1 MAYAQRQM
9 RLKAATDRLGQL
21 YGQDP
26 TAFNFRAPS
35 AYAVPG
41 TAQVPNLGIT
51 ADQARA
57 IASNLSLANVNT
69 QGGNPTL
76 YQNQVRGVTP
86 TSGQSYFQ

>member
-1 MAYAQRQM
+1 LAYAQRQM

-41 TAQVPNLGIT
+41 TSQVPDLAFT
-51 ADQARA
+51 AQQARD
-57 IASNLSLANVNT
+57 IASNLSLASVSSK
-69 QGGNPTL
+69 GANPTL
-76 YQNQVRGVTP
+76 YEKDIQRVTP
-86 TSGQSYFQ
+86 TTGQSYFQ